1 MLLESYEKIARQI
14 IVHDINAKKKR
25 QIKSNQNR
33 NRNRNKNRNNGGGVG
48 GGSGEKSSR
57 SLFDIFSGML
67 EPITTPLKNFFSGL
81 RDD

>member
-1 MLLESYEKIARQI
+1 M
-14 IVHDINAKKKR
+14 HNTNAKKKR
-25 QIKSNQNR
+25 QIKNNRAR
-33 NRNRNKNRNNGGGVG
+33 NRNRNKNRNNGGGA
-48 GGSGEKSSR
+48 GSGEKSSR